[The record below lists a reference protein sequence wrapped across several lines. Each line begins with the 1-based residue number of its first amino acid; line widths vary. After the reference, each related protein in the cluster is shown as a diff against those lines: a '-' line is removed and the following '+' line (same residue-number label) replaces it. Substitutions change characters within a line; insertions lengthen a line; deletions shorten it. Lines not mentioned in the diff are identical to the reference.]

1 MQGITRH
8 QIKSGRDLLGLTQQQ
23 LCDAAEIPLITLRR
37 LEGRPDHRGLV
48 SESTVARVRSVME
61 DLGLQFL
68 QCGDQ
73 ALGEG
78 VALLKDRR

>member
-8 QIKSGRDLLGLTQQQ
+8 QIKAGRDLLGLTQQQ

-37 LEGRPDHRGLV
+37 LEGRPDHSGLV

-61 DLGLQFL
+61 GLGLQFL
-68 QCGDQ
+68 HRGDQ

-78 VALLKDRR
+78 VALLKSRR